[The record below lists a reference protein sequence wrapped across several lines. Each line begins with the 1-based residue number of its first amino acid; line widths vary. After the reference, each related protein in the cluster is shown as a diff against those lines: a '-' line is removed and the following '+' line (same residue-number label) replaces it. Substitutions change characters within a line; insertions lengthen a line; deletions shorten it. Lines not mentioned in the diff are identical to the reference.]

1 MFSVTAVLETG
12 GFLRHLLH
20 GGALLLKCVVAA
32 DVVRVWP
39 ILIAHTTVGLL
50 MNTGRV
56 HVVSVLHYAVNEQ
69 STVNSLGVVHGVSA
83 LSVTLNFMELTL
95 GNSTKQGNT

>member
-39 ILIAHTTVGLL
+39 ILIAHATMRLL
-50 MNTGRV
+50 MHAGRV
-56 HVVSVLHYAVNEQ
+56 HVVSILHYAVNEQ
-69 STVNSLGVVHGVSA
+69 STVNSLGVLHGVSA
-83 LSVTLNFMELTL
+83 LSVTLHLVELTL
-95 GNSTKQGNT
+95 GNSTKQSNT